1 MGSTVTL
8 QEVRDELG
16 QFPQVM
22 MMPGDPR
29 INPST
34 NTLVIEIDDK
44 TKEVLPKLS
53 GFLERARQAA
63 NDYSSL
69 DTHIPEVDFV
79 VVTNDPDQLVT
90 GFVAGSDGKRNL
102 IIRTDLLLLLNE
114 DMVLSL
120 LTHEY
125 KHHHHINSRLRMTD
139 IQRQSLEFDGDRAAE
154 NSLALCASLLTMMTS
169 EKYSGQYHANSDN
182 QSPPLRD
189 RIRAALEQSY
199 GNGIFRDS
207 GEFSP
212 DSRFQPKRQD
222 FMPVLEDGKK
232 ILNWDSEL
240 APEIQ
245 QLVDEDMQY
254 IDGFVGTE
262 GKPIKAEAVSQF
274 VNYVIPRIEAFYEKH
289 TVNAELPGNSYLA
302 QQFEKAIEVP
312 VRREG
317 VMNMHEKM
325 PLAFKAYDEAV
336 KQASHFVTPSAQD
349 AIINCARQH
358 IVDGISEGK
367 YPETK
372 QTQAISEPLVI
383 QVSHVAEI
391 TQ

>member
-1 MGSTVTL
+1 MSNTITL

-29 INPST
+29 INPLV

-44 TKEVLPKLS
+44 TKEDLPKLS

-69 DTHIPEVDFV
+69 DTHIPEVDVV
-79 VVTNDPDQLVT
+79 VVTNDSDYVVT
-90 GFVAGSDGKRNL
+90 GFVAGNNGKRNL
-102 IIRTDLLLLLNE
+102 IIRTDLLLVLNE
-114 DMVLSL
+114 DMALAM

-125 KHHHHINSRLRMTD
+125 KLHHHINSRLRMTD
-139 IQRQSLEFDGDRAAE
+139 VQRQSLELNGDRAAE

-169 EKYSGQYHANSDN
+169 ERYSGHYYTNSDPE
-182 QSPPLRD
+182 SPPKRD
-189 RIRAALEQSY
+189 RIRAALEKSY

-207 GEFSP
+207 GEFSS
-212 DSRFQPKRQD
+212 DWRFQPKRQD

-240 APEIQ
+240 APAIQ

-254 IDGFVGTE
+254 IDSFVGAD
-262 GKPIKAEAVSQF
+262 GNPIRAELVSQF
-274 VNYVIPRIEAFYEKH
+274 IKYVIPRVEAFYEKH
-289 TVNAELPGNSYLA
+289 TVNAELPSNSYLA

-317 VMNMHEKM
+317 VMHMHEKM
-325 PLAFKAYDEAV
+325 PLAFKAYDAAV
-336 KQASHFVTPSAQD
+336 KLANQFVTPSAQD
-349 AIINCARQH
+349 AIINSARQH

-372 QTQAISEPLVI
+372 QMETAVEY
-383 QVSHVAEI
+383 VSMPMANAVAMGN
-391 TQ
+391 